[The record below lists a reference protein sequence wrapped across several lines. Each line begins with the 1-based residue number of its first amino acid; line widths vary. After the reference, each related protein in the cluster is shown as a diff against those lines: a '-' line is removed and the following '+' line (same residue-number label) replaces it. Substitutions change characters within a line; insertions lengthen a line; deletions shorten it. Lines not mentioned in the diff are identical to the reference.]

1 MIAIVTGASSGMGRE
16 FVKKID
22 ANEKLDEIWV
32 IARRKERLE
41 ELLTE
46 VKTPLRI
53 ISCDLTDKDSIESYR
68 LMLEKEKPQV
78 KILVN
83 CSGYGKFGH
92 TDVVPVEESLGMIEL
107 NCKALVSVTQLTID
121 YMAEDSHIV
130 QLCSLSSFQPVPY
143 LNVYAASKAF
153 VLSYSRGLNAELK
166 SRKIHVMAVCPG
178 WVETEFFARAETAQK
193 DAVTYY
199 NKIYKAKDVIDTA
212 YKDMYKKKQVSIHG
226 FMIKSQV
233 LLVKLLPHSLV
244 IKIWLKQ
251 QKH

>member
-16 FVKKID
+16 FVKKLD
-22 ANEKLDEIWV
+22 NENLDEIWV
-32 IARRKERLE
+32 VARRADRLE
-41 ELLTE
+41 ELKAE
-46 VKTPLRI
+46 IKTPVKVI
-53 ISCDLTDKDSIESYR
+53 ACDLTKNINAFLSI
-68 LMLEKEKPQV
+68 LEEKKPEI

-92 TDVVPVEESLGMIEL
+92 TDVVPVEESLGMIDL
-107 NCKALVSVTQLTID
+107 NCKALVEVTQRAIP
-121 YMAEDSHIV
+121 YMVENSHIV

-143 LNVYAASKAF
+143 LNVYASTKAF
-153 VLSYSRGLNAELK
+153 VLSYSQGLNAELK
-166 SRKIHVMAVCPG
+166 SKKIHVMAVCPG
-178 WVETEFFARAETAQK
+178 WVETEFFARAETDQK
-193 DAVTYY
+193 DAVTYF

-212 YKDMYKKKQVSIHG
+212 YKDMKKKKAVSIHG
-226 FMIKSQV
+226 FRIKAQV

>member
-1 MIAIVTGASSGMGRE
+1 MIAVITGASSGMGRE
-16 FVKKID
+16 FFKKLD
-22 ANEKLDEIWV
+22 ENENLDEIWV
-32 IARRKERLE
+32 IARRENRLNELKENA
-41 ELLTE
+41 
-46 VKTPLRI
+46 KTPVRVI
-53 ISCDLTDKDSIESYR
+53 PCDLTDEKSIKNYEE
-68 LMLEKEKPQV
+68 LLKKENPQI

-92 TDVVPVEESLGMIEL
+92 SDVVNLEDSLGMIDL
-107 NCKALVSVTQLTID
+107 TFKALVSVPHVTFPF
-121 YMAEDSHIV
+121 MAENSNIV

-143 LNVYAASKAF
+143 LNVYASTKAF

-166 SRKIHVMAVCPG
+166 NRKIHVMAVCPG
-178 WVETEFFARAETAQK
+178 WVETEFFLRAETEQK
-193 DAVTYY
+193 DAVTYF

-212 YKDMYKKKQVSIHG
+212 YKDMYKNKQVSIHG
-226 FMIKSQV
+226 FMIKAQV

>member
-22 ANEKLDEIWV
+22 NENLDQIWVVARRADRLEALKDEIKTPVRV
-32 IARRKERLE
+32 IA
-41 ELLTE
+41 
-46 VKTPLRI
+46 
-53 ISCDLTDKDSIESYR
+53 CDLTKNTNDLFDI
-68 LMLEKEKPQV
+68 LEKEKPEI

-92 TDVVPVEESLGMIEL
+92 TDVVPVNESLGMIDL
-107 NCKALVSVTQLTID
+107 NCKALVEITQRAIP
-121 YMAEDSHIV
+121 YMAKDSHIV

-143 LNVYAASKAF
+143 LNVYASTKAF
-153 VLSYSRGLNAELK
+153 VLSYSQGLNAELK
-166 SRKIHVMAVCPG
+166 DRKIHVMAVCPG
-178 WVETEFFARAETAQK
+178 WVETEFFARAETEQK
-193 DAVTYY
+193 DAVTYF

-212 YKDMYKKKQVSIHG
+212 YKDMYKKKAVSIHG
-226 FMIKSQV
+226 FRIKAQV

>member
-16 FVKKID
+16 FVKKLD
-22 ANEKLDEIWV
+22 NEKLDEIWV
-32 IARRKERLE
+32 IARRASRLE
-41 ELLTE
+41 ELKKET
-46 VKTPLRI
+46 KTPLRVI
-53 ISCDLTDKDSIESYR
+53 PCDLTDENSIKNYVN
-68 LMLEKEKPQV
+68 LLECEKPEV

-92 TDVVPVEESLGMIEL
+92 TDVVSVEDSLGMIDL
-107 NCKALVSVTQLTID
+107 NCKALVAVTQYTIP
-121 YMAEDSHIV
+121 YMAENSHIV

-143 LNVYAASKAF
+143 LNVYASTKAF

-166 SRKIHVMAVCPG
+166 DRKIHVMAVCPG
-178 WVETEFFARAETAQK
+178 WVETEFFSRAETEQK
-193 DAVTYY
+193 DAVTYF

-212 YKDMYKKKQVSIHG
+212 YKDMYKKKPVSIHG
-226 FMIKSQV
+226 LRIKFQV